1 MTDRLK
7 ISAVDAFVFR
17 YPLETVVQTSFGI
30 MQDRPMVLVRVT
42 DDDGISG
49 WGEIWCNFPAIGAK
63 HRARLVD
70 SVLAPLLTGSTSTS
84 RW

>member
-1 MTDRLK
+1 
-7 ISAVDAFVFR
+7 
-17 YPLETVVQTSFGI
+17 
-30 MQDRPMVLVRVT
+30 MVLVRVT